1 MKQAILIPTENLKQ
15 KEKTIELTARKKSTG
30 WKILMDKG
38 QSYLH
43 GCEKVVYL
51 GKCNED
57 GDMFAVYHGGF
68 IKIFR
73 GHLNNGKY

>member
-1 MKQAILIPTENLKQ
+1 MKNVIFISEEKST
-15 KEKTIELTARKKSTG
+15 KEKNVELTHRKKSNG
-30 WKILMDKG
+30 WKILMDRG
-38 QSYLH
+38 TSYLSQST
-43 GCEKVVYL
+43 KVVYL

-57 GDMFAVYHGGF
+57 GDMFAVYHDGF